1 MGVSSINSLYT
12 SLSSGYSIN
21 KAADNAAGLAI
32 AQKLQSQ
39 ANGYN
44 VGANNA
50 ATMNDLI
57 NVADGGISS
66 ITDSLQRIREL
77 SVQASN
83 TAVYSSEDI
92 SAMQYEIDGLKQ
104 SIQDAAKGTQF
115 NTMSLLD
122 GSRADLH
129 VASNPDGTGMSIKM
143 VNTTLESLG
152 IADYDVTKDFDI
164 SVIDKALEKVSSA
177 RSSLGAN
184 SNALSTVI
192 NSNSY
197 TSLNLT
203 SAQSRIE
210 DLDYPKAI
218 SDLQKERLLEQYKLN
233 MIKKKSEDESLVLRL
248 FK

>member
-12 SLSSGYSIN
+12 GLSSGYSIN

-32 AQKLQSQ
+32 AEKLQSQ

-77 SVQASN
+77 SLQASN
-83 TAVYSSEDI
+83 TAIYSSEDI

-122 GSRADLH
+122 GSKADLH

-143 VNTTLESLG
+143 V
-152 IADYDVTKDFDI
+152 
-164 SVIDKALEKVSSA
+164 IDKALEKVSSA
-177 RSSLGAN
+177 RSSLGAS

-197 TSLNLT
+197 TALNLT

-248 FK
+248 FR